1 MRDDVTGDGRA
12 DSESAAEDRPADAVR
27 GRFVVTHAD
36 DDSAVLKAVDGG
48 QVHTLATNPGV
59 EADDIVEATLAPE
72 PPMEVTWRVVDLE
85 SRRALSI
92 ERSPE
97 PPTGPAYDLA
107 ADQPVGEV
115 TRRERAGEG
124 ELHVLTLE
132 PGSVADA
139 AEEVAEDEAT
149 RTVAARV
156 DARRV
161 ELRLDDEEG
170 VLSVRYLP

>member
-1 MRDDVTGDGRA
+1 MDEASTDDA
-12 DSESAAEDRPADAVR
+12 DTTT

-36 DDSAVLKAVDGG
+36 EDSAVLKAVDGG
-48 QVHTLATNPGV
+48 QVHTLATNPDLA
-59 EADDIVEATLAPE
+59 EDDVVEATLAPE
-72 PPMEVTWRVVDLE
+72 PPMEVTWRVVE
-85 SRRALSI
+85 VGSRRALGI
-92 ERSPE
+92 EHSPE
-97 PPTGPAYDLA
+97 PPTELAYDLA

-132 PGSVADA
+132 PGSVAGA
-139 AEEVAEDEAT
+139 ADEVAADEAT

-156 DARRV
+156 GARRV
-161 ELRLDDEEG
+161 ELRSDDEAG